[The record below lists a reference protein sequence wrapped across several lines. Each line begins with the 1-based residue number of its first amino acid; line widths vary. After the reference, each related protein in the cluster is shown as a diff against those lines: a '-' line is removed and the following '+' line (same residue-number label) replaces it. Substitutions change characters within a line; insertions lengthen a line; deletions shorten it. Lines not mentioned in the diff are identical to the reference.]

1 MGPKKSPKKK
11 ADKKRSRLSSST
23 GEDDEDSL
31 YLELMD
37 LIRKLQESDKAK
49 ADQITD
55 LQSKLN
61 QASAEISSLRTEV
74 KGLVKSLEF
83 TQHQQD
89 EAKERIERCKADQ
102 DRQEDELIRQSI
114 YSRRWN
120 LIFHGIPET
129 EGVNTAWS

>member
-89 EAKERIERCKADQ
+89 EAKERIERCKACNN
-102 DRQEDELIRQSI
+102 R
-114 YSRRWN
+114 
-120 LIFHGIPET
+120 P
-129 EGVNTAWS
+129 